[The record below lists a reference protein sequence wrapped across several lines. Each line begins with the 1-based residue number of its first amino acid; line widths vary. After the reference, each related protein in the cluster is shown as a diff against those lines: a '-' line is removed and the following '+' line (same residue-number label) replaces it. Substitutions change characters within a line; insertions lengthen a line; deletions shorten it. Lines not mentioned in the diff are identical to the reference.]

1 MIDQAV
7 QQELASEKDW
17 PIDATNSYIKYLDDV
32 SLLKDMKVSKKKRPW
47 IVIIKYFK
55 LINCVLL
62 NLPLKNFH
70 SNRDVNI
77 TVEGFQNLSL

>member
-32 SLLKDMKVSKKKRPW
+32 SLLKEMKVSFKKDHG
-47 IVIIKYFK
+47 
-55 LINCVLL
+55 L
-62 NLPLKNFH
+62 
-70 SNRDVNI
+70 
-77 TVEGFQNLSL
+77 LSLNIFN

>member
-32 SLLKDMKVSKKKRPW
+32 SLLKDMKVSKTRRW
-47 IVIIKYFK
+47 IVIIKF
-55 LINCVLL
+55 LIN
-62 NLPLKNFH
+62 
-70 SNRDVNI
+70 
-77 TVEGFQNLSL
+77 